1 VDLSQGLNPVV
12 AYNVVTRPSA
22 RDLATVNCGR
32 AHGGLL
38 RCATKDSVVPK
49 LSTGKLFGIIFGVI
63 VVAVMI
69 FMMFAVISGLI
80 HRDQ

>member
-1 VDLSQGLNPVV
+1 VDVATLN
-12 AYNVVTRPSA
+12 
-22 RDLATVNCGR
+22 C
-32 AHGGLL
+32 
-38 RCATKDSVVPK
+38 CATKDPRVPK
-49 LSTGKLFGIIFGVI
+49 LSAGKLFGIIFGVI

>member
-1 VDLSQGLNPVV
+1 
-12 AYNVVTRPSA
+12 
-22 RDLATVNCGR
+22 
-32 AHGGLL
+32 LL
-38 RCATKDSVVPK
+38 RCATKDSRVPK
-49 LSTGKLFGIIFGVI
+49 LSAGKLFGIMFGVI

>member
-1 VDLSQGLNPVV
+1 VDLSERLNPVV
-12 AYNVVTRPSA
+12 AYTVVARPSIV
-22 RDLATVNCGR
+22 DVATLNC
-32 AHGGLL
+32 
-38 RCATKDSVVPK
+38 CATKDPRVPR
-49 LSTGKLFGIIFGVI
+49 LSAGKLFGILFGVI